1 MSTTT
6 APMTADEFLTLPDFE
21 EQRVELFDGEVV
33 DMPSGG
39 PAHETAKANLIEIL
53 VPWLVQHRAGKV
65 FVESAYRLD
74 DQTVQAPDLSVLG
87 SERLKRDTN
96 ELLRGA
102 PDLAIEVVSSE
113 TANRLQTKIRLYLK
127 HGSKAVWA
135 IFLEVR
141 TIQIHHPNG
150 HAETLEQDQILEDS
164 DALPGFSTPVS
175 AIFEGL

>member
-1 MSTTT
+1 
-6 APMTADEFLTLPDFE
+6 MTVEEFLTLPDIE

-39 PAHETAKANLIEIL
+39 RAHEIAKSNLIEIL
-53 VPWLVQHRAGKV
+53 APWLKQHRVGKI
-65 FVESAYRLD
+65 FVESACRMD
-74 DQTVQAPDLSVLG
+74 EQTVVVPDLSLL
-87 SERLKRDTN
+87 SNERFSQWSDGLFP
-96 ELLRGA
+96 GA

-127 HGSKAVWA
+127 HGSKAVWS
-135 IFLEVR
+135 IFLEAR
-141 TIQIHHPNG
+141 TVQIDFPSG
-150 HAETLEQDQILEDS
+150 HGIVIEQDGLLEGQ